1 MTDPILLSNFTK
13 GLEFLQEFDDRSIT
27 DAKLI
32 NTKQLLNSGR
42 IEVKV
47 EGDAIIGIMYREA
60 HGIYQNFGVKR
71 ANFNIGIKRWLQV
84 TKTWAKIVKP
94 GLTDKEIT
102 KFQSA
107 VYFKKKGLPASAFA
121 LKPRPWIKKGNE
133 LIERNFAEITG
144 IDEYL
149 NVLLN
154 ASLEMLAA

>member
-1 MTDPILLSNFTK
+1 MTDPILISNFQR
-13 GLEFLQEFDDRSIT
+13 GLEFLQQFDDQSIR

-32 NTKQLLNSGR
+32 NTSQLVKSGR
-42 IEVKV
+42 IEIKV
-47 EGDAIIGIMYREA
+47 ENDCLVGIMYREA

-71 ANFNIGIKRWLQV
+71 SNFNIGIKKWLEV

-107 VYFKKKGLPASAFA
+107 VYFNKKGLPASAFA

-133 LIERNFAEITG
+133 LIERNFTEITG

-149 NVLLN
+149 NTLLN
-154 ASLEMLAA
+154 ASLELLAA